1 MEDDYKLK
9 KDLSGLNDSSS
20 SKIKIKKIETNLF
33 VKPESNILNSNNN
46 ILPVVNKDNSDMPLN
61 KSTPAKESAEVY
73 LKVNIVSILKDT
85 LLERKR
91 IFL

>member
-1 MEDDYKLK
+1 
-9 KDLSGLNDSSS
+9 
-20 SKIKIKKIETNLF
+20 
-33 VKPESNILNSNNN
+33 
-46 ILPVVNKDNSDMPLN
+46 MPLN